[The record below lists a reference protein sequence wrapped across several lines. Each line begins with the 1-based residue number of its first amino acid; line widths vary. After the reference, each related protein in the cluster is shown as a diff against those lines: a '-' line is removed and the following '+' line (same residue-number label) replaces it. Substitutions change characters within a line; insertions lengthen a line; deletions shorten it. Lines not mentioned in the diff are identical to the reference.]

1 MGSTEVASLANDYSD
16 RHRGL
21 NARDA
26 TVAVGAQ
33 SLTTTPDFELLQ
45 RQDTAHEGSGEI
57 IELAAAEKSATSI
70 GEVLSVALA

>member
-1 MGSTEVASLANDYSD
+1 M
-16 RHRGL
+16 
-21 NARDA
+21 
-26 TVAVGAQ
+26 AVGTQ